1 MDVQQG
7 FRPTFTGSRQ
17 EHWVID
23 ALVGFYEDKWLTDV
37 LYRVKSGKDATVFC
51 CEGHPSTNLE
61 LIAAK
66 IYRPKAFRTMRNDAM
81 YRAGGTMLDTEGK
94 TVRDRRSRLAIRK
107 KTRFGRHLET
117 ASWIQNEYQ
126 AMIRLHDAGADM
138 PKPLAQAGTTI
149 LMEYV
154 GDASRPAPTL
164 HEVRLEPEQAG
175 RMFDRLMRNVELFLA
190 CDRVHGDL
198 SAYNILCW
206 DGDCQIIDLPQSVD
220 PNTKPSAFF
229 LLSRDVERLC
239 QYFAKYGV
247 ESDPEA
253 LVEDLWWRFLHAQ
266 LTPVPVRGDSPP

>member
-23 ALVGFYEDKWLTDV
+23 ALAGFYEDKWLTDV
-37 LYRVKSGKDATVFC
+37 LYRVK
-51 CEGHPSTNLE
+51 
-61 LIAAK
+61 
-66 IYRPKAFRTMRNDAM
+66 
-81 YRAGGTMLDTEGK
+81 
-94 TVRDRRSRLAIRK
+94 
-107 KTRFGRHLET
+107 
-117 ASWIQNEYQ
+117 
-126 AMIRLHDAGADM
+126 
-138 PKPLAQAGTTI
+138 AGTTI

-164 HEVRLEPEQAG
+164 HEVRLDPEEAEP
-175 RMFDRLMRNVELFLA
+175 MFDRLMRNVELFLA

-206 DGDCQIIDLPQSVD
+206 DGQCQIIDLPQSLD
-220 PNTKPSAFF
+220 PNTNPSALF

-239 QYFAKYGV
+239 QYFARYGV
-247 ESDPEA
+247 GSEPGE

-266 LTPVPVRGDSPP
+266 LTPVPVRGEGSLSQAAVEQEGEGDHANSQP